1 MPELTSK
8 PSKFAFRCRR
18 AAFQHKEILSAFLD
32 TMYYMTLKTALLYRV
47 KIRLDDRNPN
57 VPNKDTMLISVFTS
71 PWLLLFMTCEVSNL
85 LASPVRQII
94 RIIHVFF

>member
-1 MPELTSK
+1 
-8 PSKFAFRCRR
+8 
-18 AAFQHKEILSAFLD
+18 
-32 TMYYMTLKTALLYRV
+32 MYYMTLKTALLYRV